1 MDKNLFN
8 LDKKRIE
15 RTAAA
20 LEKAGFTTYC
30 TDTAKD
36 ALSLIESL
44 VPQNAICACGG
55 SMSLSQAGVTALL
68 QSGKYQY
75 LDRAREGI
83 TAEEIGKVYRDT
95 FSADY
100 YFSSANAVTEN
111 GEIVNMDGNA
121 NRVAAITF
129 GPSNVILLVGAN
141 KIVKNQDDAIRRI
154 KEVAAPA
161 NAMRLGCKTPC
172 AVTGKCEDCHSPS
185 CICCTMT
192 VQRNSR
198 PQGRIKVILV
208 AESLGY

>member
-20 LEKAGFTTYC
+20 LEKAGFITYC
-30 TDTAKD
+30 ADTAKD
-36 ALSLIESL
+36 ALSLIESI
-44 VPQNAICACGG
+44 VPQNAVCACGG